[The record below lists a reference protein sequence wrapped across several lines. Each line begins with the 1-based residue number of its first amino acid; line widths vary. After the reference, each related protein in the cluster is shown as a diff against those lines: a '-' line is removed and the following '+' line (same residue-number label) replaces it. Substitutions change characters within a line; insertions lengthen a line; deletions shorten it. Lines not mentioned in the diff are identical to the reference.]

1 MKKLI
6 IFACSL
12 MAGVSASAQDVLIT
26 QEGDVKKVYD
36 VEVGPSTV
44 FYKEADKADAPTLRI
59 KKADVIMIKRKDGT
73 KYDLGNGVQ
82 PSNTTSSTSSPAQAS
97 SSQTASISTE
107 SKKRN
112 DEIIS
117 QANNFNPEYVGTDTK
132 KDCDR
137 VFCIMGYGN
146 GSQLVNDDLEIE
158 CIIGSGSLTTA
169 TRNSLVGAMNN
180 GVDNSGSSVTDFS
193 FFYSN
198 PVFRLCLKNKTNRTL
213 YVDLGNSFIMRNG
226 VATAYYIPT
235 STSTSNSSS
244 SGASVNLGAV
254 AGAIGVGGALGTL
267 AGGVNVGGGSTSG
280 SVSTTYSQRVV
291 AVPPMSVKELDNQLL
306 FPDPYKYKA
315 CDGLTIDCSSPK
327 NWIPAFSF
335 ATKADGDYMNGETH
349 DFSEGTSPIKFAF
362 LVSYSDTETC
372 QNEKSLSFNLHLRRI
387 VGFAKSSGYPKTVCS
402 KLPKVI
408 PDFKKCTAFV
418 GLVIEGMWKSLP
430 KNDVFKRG
438 DK

>member
-1 MKKLI
+1 MKKLM

-12 MAGVSASAQDVLIT
+12 MAGVSAYAQDVLIT

-59 KKADVIMIKRKDGT
+59 KKDDVIMIKRKDGT
-73 KYDLGNGVQ
+73 KYDLGNGLQ
-82 PSNTTSSTSSPAQAS
+82 PSNTTSSTPSPAQAP
-97 SSQTASISTE
+97 SSQTASISAE

-117 QANNFNPEYVGTDTK
+117 QANDFNPEYVGTDTK
-132 KDCDR
+132 KNCDR

-158 CIIGSGSLTTA
+158 CFIGSSALTA
-169 TRNSLVGAMNN
+169 AAARNSLVGALNN
-180 GVDNSGSSVTDFS
+180 GDGGATFIDFS
-193 FFYSN
+193 AYYSN
-198 PVFRLCLKNKTNRTL
+198 PVFKLCLKNKTNRTL

-235 STSTSNSSS
+235 STSTSSSSS

-267 AGGVNVGGGSTSG
+267 AGGVNVGGGNTSG
-280 SVSTTYSQRVV
+280 SVSTTFSQRVV

-315 CDGLTIDCSSPK
+315 CDGLYIDSSRPN
-327 NWIPAFSF
+327 NWVPAFSF
-335 ATKADGDYMNGETH
+335 ATKAD
-349 DFSEGTSPIKFAF
+349 
-362 LVSYSDTETC
+362 
-372 QNEKSLSFNLHLRRI
+372 
-387 VGFAKSSGYPKTVCS
+387 
-402 KLPKVI
+402 
-408 PDFKKCTAFV
+408 
-418 GLVIEGMWKSLP
+418 
-430 KNDVFKRG
+430 
-438 DK
+438 